1 MNDMVTINYKKYEYK
16 CDMLVGI
23 RINYHNNYI
32 DKDDE
37 FYITSLNDMNNEEL
51 INIIEDEE
59 MKKFIKNNFYMIKNL
74 EEYNYFIEHYE
85 NKIKEGS

>member
-1 MNDMVTINYKKYEYK
+1 
-16 CDMLVGI
+16 
-23 RINYHNNYI
+23 
-32 DKDDE
+32 
-37 FYITSLNDMNNEEL
+37 DMNNEEL